1 MRYLLL
7 MSLMLAQQRPLVK
20 IGKLQYGGGGDW
32 YGNKTSLQNLLK
44 YVRDH
49 APIPVQL
56 QEEIVRPSA
65 TNLGDFAIIYGSGHG
80 NIEFSP
86 AEIENLRR
94 YLLNGG
100 FLLLDDDYGMHQY
113 AKRALT
119 QILPDGQFQL
129 IPDDHPIF
137 HCYYEFPFG
146 LPKVHEHDNKV
157 PQLYGVFYK
166 GRLVAALT
174 YEADL
179 GDGWEDPQVHR
190 DPPEVRELAFKMGV
204 NLLCY
209 VLTHAW

>member
-65 TNLGDFAIIYGSGHG
+65 TNLGDFVILYASGHG

-157 PQLYGVFYK
+157 PQLYGLFYK